1 MNNFLPSIEWLRR
14 QFDSIDTARSGLILN
29 IDFEA
34 TFRKAWT
41 GIPLAPSACRTL
53 VSYIDSESN
62 GSLNF
67 IDFCRFWKYISRWQ
81 HHYRLVVGDRMNTIK
96 MTELK
101 EALISL
107 GFLFDEYGCARLFRR
122 CDSMKRGYLEFSDF
136 VVLCARLQALKK
148 NFQHVDRI
156 GIGMITVSYKQFL
169 EMGMNLAVW

>member
-53 VSYIDSESN
+53 ISYIDSESN